1 MRSALPKKQLHRII
15 KKFLKD
21 QNRGI
26 SHELFAE
33 LCGISRQT
41 LWDVFVMDSMP
52 LTEYV
57 QFRVSKGYTS
67 WKNGEV
73 RVMMNRDQTRFVDYR
88 KEAKPR
94 LKRTMGIKLVNG
106 EFKMDIGVKNSAD
119 YSVLDLYE
127 QLKRG

>member
-21 QNRGI
+21 ENRGI

-33 LCGISRQT
+33 LCGVSRQT
-41 LWDVFVMDSMP
+41 LWDVFVMDNMP
-52 LTEYV
+52 LSEYV

>member
-41 LWDVFVMDSMP
+41 LWDVFVMDTMP